1 MKIVIFRVKRSNYT
15 LKEAQLAS
23 KGVEHNTIFLQQY
36 RYQVPDNDLL
46 DANTKDVTC
55 IVIDKPAMVQMLQP
69 GLSATLTDYA
79 QTVVMLRLL
88 HAYNIRQQSIKYS
101 RIDIVYDVYYEISIK
116 NATREKRGRGFRC
129 TL

>member
-1 MKIVIFRVKRSNYT
+1 MTFLIV
-15 LKEAQLAS
+15 
-23 KGVEHNTIFLQQY
+23 
-36 RYQVPDNDLL
+36 

-69 GLSATLTDYA
+69 GLSATFTDYA
-79 QTVVMLRLL
+79 QTVVMP
-88 HAYNIRQQSIKYS
+88 YNMRQQSIKLYT